1 MLHAAKLTFPHPGGG
16 YRTVEA
22 PPPED
27 FEALKAAAR
36 L

>member
-1 MLHAAKLTFPHPGGG
+1 MLHAARLTFPHPEGG

-27 FEALKAAAR
+27 FEALKAAAG